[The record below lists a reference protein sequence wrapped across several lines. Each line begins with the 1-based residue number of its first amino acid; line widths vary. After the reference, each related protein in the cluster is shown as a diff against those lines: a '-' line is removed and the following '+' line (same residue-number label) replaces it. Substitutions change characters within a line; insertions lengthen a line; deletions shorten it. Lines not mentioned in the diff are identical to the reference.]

1 MTDAPKSS
9 SAPPKPSSAQLS
21 DLGEDAADRTLP
33 PEAHN
38 REQDDEGA
46 QAQTL
51 ADEALGRTSG
61 EFGLSDTEKVGTGED
76 DGGMPDL
83 VDHMRQ
89 MESSGRIDM
98 SAFRGERN
106 DDDEDG
112 SLGQA
117 GREDDFPRGAE

>member
-1 MTDAPKSS
+1 MTDAPTPS
-9 SAPPKPSSAQLS
+9 SAPSS

-38 REQDDEGA
+38 QEQDDEGA

-51 ADEALGRTSG
+51 ADEALGRTTG
-61 EFGLSDTEKVGTGED
+61 EFGLSDTEKVGAGED

-83 VDHMRQ
+83 VDPMRQ
-89 MESSGRIDM
+89 MESSGVIDM

-112 SLGQA
+112 YLGEA
-117 GREDDFPRGAE
+117 GREDEFPRGAE

>member
-1 MTDAPKSS
+1 MTGPAKITEE
-9 SAPPKPSSAQLS
+9 
-21 DLGEDAADRTLP
+21 LGEDAADRALP

-38 REQDDEGA
+38 QEQDDEGA

-51 ADEALGRTSG
+51 ADEVLDRQGDG
-61 EFGLSDTEKVGTGED
+61 PGLSDTEKVGAGSFGGED
-76 DGGMPDL
+76 DGGMADL

-89 MESSGRIDM
+89 MESSGTIDM

-112 SLGQA
+112 SLGEA
-117 GREDDFPRGAE
+117 GREDDFRGLLV

>member
-1 MTDAPKSS
+1 MTEAAKPF
-9 SAPPKPSSAQLS
+9 PPE
-21 DLGEDAADRTLP
+21 LGEDAADRTLP

-38 REQDDEGA
+38 QEQDDEGA

-51 ADEALGRTSG
+51 ADEVLDRQGDG
-61 EFGLSDTEKVGTGED
+61 PGLSDSEKVGTGED
-76 DGGMPDL
+76 DGGMADL

-106 DDDEDG
+106 DDDEEG
-112 SLGQA
+112 SLGEA